1 MPLKGTQTLSV
12 LRKKHLVNLGN
23 IRLGITPPLS
33 LDSTR
38 ATLLESVINTML
50 VTLDCNNI
58 GCMGRCN
65 PTTHLWQEGEYTPAN
80 EAATQN
86 IISAI
91 SQLLADNQSNPS
103 RRRGIQQETLEDRL
117 KVAKEACA
125 ALNVDPMLLNQH
137 QPEPQVEQQQ
147 QHQQPQQQE
156 EPAQQ
161 PNLLDPGTTTIP
173 RQTSKPVTGLS
184 SEETLLRIICLQQE
198 QNAVMADRQDRQHE
212 RLLTLLESRRLHN
225 PVQTMTVTTVT
236 QSCEPATG
244 NIFVIPP
251 RNIDNLAIAGV
262 SLPLTFRLD
271 GGSTTLD
278 LEATSGDIVEEDHHQ
293 HGDHNGRCGKRP
305 LEVSDYGSSPLL
317 PLDEELEENKRLNKY
332 IRRNNFVKT
341 KTGIPIKWFLINR
354 VCINFN
360 INACKQVANHL
371 NNSKK
376 MVLRHICGSCLLHRR
391 QIDST
396 HTAVSCR
403 FRPQGFC

>member
-23 IRLGITPPLS
+23 IRLGINPPLS

-38 ATLLESVINTML
+38 AALLESVINTML
-50 VTLDCNNI
+50 VTQDCHNI
-58 GCMGRCN
+58 GCMGQCN

-91 SQLLADNQSNPS
+91 SQLLADNQSNPA
-103 RRRGIQQETLEDRL
+103 RRQGIQQESLEDRL
-117 KVAKEACA
+117 RVAKEACS
-125 ALNVDPMLLNQH
+125 ALNVDPRLLNQQ
-137 QPEPQVEQQQ
+137 QPEPQVGQQQ
-147 QHQQPQQQE
+147 QQQQQQQQE
-156 EPAQQ
+156 EPTQQ
-161 PNLLDPGTTTIP
+161 PNQLDPGTA
-173 RQTSKPVTGLS
+173 RALKGTSKPVTELS

-198 QNAVMADRQDRQHE
+198 QNAVMADRQNRQHE
-212 RLLTLLESRRLHN
+212 RLLTLLESKRLHN
-225 PVQTMTVTTVT
+225 PVQTLTVTTVT
-236 QSCEPATG
+236 QSSEPASG
-244 NIFVIPP
+244 KIFVIPP

-278 LEATSGDIVEEDHHQ
+278 LESSSGDVLEEDHHL

-317 PLDEELEENKRLNKY
+317 PLNEELEDNRRLNKY
-332 IRRNNFVKT
+332 IRRNNFIKT
-341 KTGIPIKWFLINR
+341 KTGIPIKWFLVNR

-360 INACKQVANHL
+360 INACKEVTNHL
-371 NNSKK
+371 NTSKK

-391 QIDST
+391 QIDTT
-396 HTAVSCR
+396 HKAVSCR
-403 FRPQGFC
+403 FRPQSFC

>member
-12 LRKKHLVNLGN
+12 LKKKHLVNLGN

-38 ATLLESVINTML
+38 ATLLESVINAML

-65 PTTHLWQEGEYTPAN
+65 PTTHLWQEVEYTPAN

-91 SQLLADNQSNPS
+91 SQLLADNKANPA

-125 ALNVDPMLLNQH
+125 ALEVDPTLLNPL
-137 QPEPQVEQQQ
+137 QPVPQVRQQQ
-147 QHQQPQQQE
+147 RPQQRE
-156 EPAQQ
+156 EAVQQ
-161 PNLLDPGTTTIP
+161 PNLLDTGTTSTTT
-173 RQTSKPVTGLS
+173 QSSKPVTGLN
-184 SEETLLRIICLQQE
+184 SEETLLKIICLQQE
-198 QNAVMADRQDRQHE
+198 HNSLMADRQDRQHD
-212 RLLTLLESRRLHN
+212 RLLTLLESRRLQN

-236 QSCEPATG
+236 QSCDPSAG

-251 RNIDNLAIAGV
+251 RNLDNLAIAGV
-262 SLPLTFRLD
+262 SLPLTFRME
-271 GGSTTLD
+271 GGSTSVD
-278 LEATSGDIVEEDHHQ
+278 LEETSGDSFEEDHHQ
-293 HGDHNGRCGKRP
+293 DGDHFGKYGKRP
-305 LEVSDYGSSPLL
+305 LEGSDNGSSPLS

-332 IRRNNFVKT
+332 IRRNNFIKT
-341 KTGIPIKWFLINR
+341 KTGIPIKWFLVNR

-360 INACKQVANHL
+360 INACKQLTDHL
-371 NNSKK
+371 SIKK
-376 MVLRHICGSCLLHRR
+376 GTMLRHICGSCLLHRR
-391 QIDST
+391 QLDST